1 MLFCPFPKGARPV
14 NLPQNECMASLVEQR
29 FIEEILTS
37 EGDRLLTNQE
47 AAFAARL
54 HFHSKNIVARRNAT
68 VTTGTEYSGK
78 LALTHTAYERFL
90 DLKAMKYGSK
100 VVRRNRK
107 IHNRFI
113 WGHFNSIAYRLG
125 NDFTQNV
132 AARIRAELENK

>member
-1 MLFCPFPKGARPV
+1 
-14 NLPQNECMASLVEQR
+14 MASLVEQR
-29 FIEEILTS
+29 FVEEILTS
-37 EGDRLLTNQE
+37 EGARLLTNQE

-54 HFHSKNIVARRNAT
+54 HFHSRNIVERRKAD
-68 VTTGTEYSGK
+68 VSGGADYSGK

-107 IHNRFI
+107 IHNRFV
-113 WGHFNSIAYRLG
+113 WGHFNSIAYRLA
-125 NDFTQNV
+125 NDLTRDV